1 MLTLILPIAG
11 EGSRFRVEGYEE
23 PKPFIDVMGR
33 TMIDRAIGNLP
44 IADKT
49 VVVYRGE
56 HEEWVQ
62 NWFKTSTFLPDDVIG
77 VPLPHL
83 TSGAACTVL
92 AAKDDIGADDEVVI
106 ADPDQLLDWVPE
118 HFLSFARRNEA
129 NGSMTVFRGRQS
141 NWSYAYFDTDM
152 RVESVIEKVP
162 ITSDAIAGVR
172 YFCSGGRLM
181 DDLEELVSEPVV
193 GEYHL
198 GSVYNVMIQRGD
210 LVLAYPVPRVFPM
223 GTPVELESTIANCS
237 LIEQTH
243 IHLYD

>member
-11 EGSRFRVEGYEE
+11 KGSRFSVEGYVE
-23 PKPFIDVMGR
+23 PKPFIDVVGES
-33 TMIDRAIGNLP
+33 MIERSVSNLP
-44 IADKT
+44 VADKI
-49 VVVYRGE
+49 VVVYRDE

-62 NWFKTSTFLPDDVIG
+62 NWFKTSRFLPDNVVG
-77 VPLPHL
+77 VPLPHM

-92 AAKDDIGADDEVVI
+92 AARDDIGEHDEVVI
-106 ADPDQLLDWVPE
+106 ADPDQLLDWVPD
-118 HFLSFARRNEA
+118 HFLDFARRNDA
-129 NGSMTVFRGRQS
+129 SGSMTVFRGRQS

-172 YFCSGGRLM
+172 YFRSGKRLM
-181 DDLEELVSEPVV
+181 CDLEELVSEPVV

-210 LVLAYPVPRVFPM
+210 LVLAYPVPRVFSM
-223 GTPVELESTIANCS
+223 GTPVELENTITSCS
-237 LIEQTH
+237 LIGSN
-243 IHLYD
+243 YK

>member
-11 EGSRFRVEGYEE
+11 EGSRFSAEGYEE
-23 PKPFIDVMGR
+23 PKPFIDVMGK
-33 TMIDRAIGNLP
+33 TMIERAIDNLP
-44 IADKT
+44 VADKMI
-49 VVVYRGE
+49 VVYRRE
-56 HEEWVQ
+56 HEEWVRR
-62 NWFKTSTFLPDDVIG
+62 FLPDDVTG
-77 VPLPHL
+77 VPLPHI

-92 AAKDDIGADDEVVI
+92 AAKDNVGIDDEVVI

-118 HFLSFARRNEA
+118 HFLDFARRNEA
-129 NGSMTVFRGRQS
+129 YGAMTVFRGRQS

-172 YFCSGGRLM
+172 YFRSGGMLM

-193 GEYHL
+193 GEYYL

-223 GTPVELESTIANCS
+223 GTPVELENTIVTCS
-237 LIEQTH
+237 LIDDGWLGE
-243 IHLYD
+243 LLDS